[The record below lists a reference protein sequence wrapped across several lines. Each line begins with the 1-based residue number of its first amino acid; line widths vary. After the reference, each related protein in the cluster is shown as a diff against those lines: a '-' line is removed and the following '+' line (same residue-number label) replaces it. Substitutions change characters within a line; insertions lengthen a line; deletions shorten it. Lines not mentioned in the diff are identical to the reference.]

1 MNYINNENL
10 LKELKIYKETNS
22 STEELGRMLLL
33 LAKRYSDRGNF
44 AGYSWKDDMIG
55 ESVYTC
61 LKYMHNFNVE
71 IENPNPFGYFSRII
85 HNSFLNYITRQK
97 THSKIKDLC
106 YKNLDFISFDDSS
119 DDDKVFFNIKG
130 IDYQP
135 IRGNKKNNK
144 KNIKKK
150 K

>member
-10 LKELKIYKETNS
+10 LKELKIYADEDIQ
-22 STEELGRMLLL
+22 TEELGRMFLL

-55 ESVYTC
+55 ESVLTC
-61 LKYMHNFNVE
+61 LKYMHNFDVN
-71 IENPNPFGYFSRII
+71 IENPNPFAYFSRII
-85 HNSFLNYITRQK
+85 HNSFLNYIAKQK

-106 YKNLDFISFDDSS
+106 YKNLDFITPDGDTS
-119 DDDKVFFNIKG
+119 DEKTFFNTHG

-135 IRGNKKNNK
+135 IRGNKK
-144 KNIKKK
+144 KKK
-150 K
+150 RKKKSS